1 MAKIITLAELKK
13 HTGAKDLWIAI
24 DNKVYDV
31 SKFADVHPGGEQ
43 VILEQGGSFATEV
56 FEDVGHSTD
65 ARELMKDFY
74 IGELDEADHE
84 KKSSKSPATP
94 VPGSEGR
101 SLTGWL
107 VPLGIAFVAALIYR
121 YLTSGTN
128 LK

>member
-24 DNKVYDV
+24 DNKIYDV

-74 IGELDEADHE
+74 IGDLAEADHE
-84 KKSSKSPATP
+84 KKSSK
-94 VPGSEGR
+94 
-101 SLTGWL
+101 
-107 VPLGIAFVAALIYR
+107 
-121 YLTSGTN
+121 
-128 LK
+128 